1 MRRGPRE
8 PNAARRSWLRSGSE
22 TPEVPT
28 AAEVATTEVAP
39 ATEVA
44 EVRAAA
50 VAARVTTGI
59 ARVAARVS
67 CIAAVARVGGRVAGL
82 LGLGRGVVAPEHHV
96 GERRSDDD
104 PGDHAAHAH
113 ATAHAASTPAEGALE
128 VAGTAHL
135 GAGRAA
141 GEVSRLV
148 AARALTLGKVLVE
161 ALEDHL
167 ALLGGE
173 LGEGLGVH
181 PLDVLRRR
189 GAQQV
194 LVAGDGPLVLGRRA
208 SVRRRDG
215 IRRSRGRLLGP
226 LLLLEGLTAQELVE
240 ESHVFSFVGGASAS
254 HSSDTYPNE
263 RHGPAFRT
271 VRAAHARSHPRTGGF
286 VAGDAPTAYA
296 WSREGWGQRWFS
308 ASVSTE
314 RSRDSMSSNCS
325 GPMMSGGASWMTGSP
340 RSSARQ

>member
-104 PGDHAAHAH
+104 PGDGAEHRARDHAAHAH
-113 ATAHAASTPAEGALE
+113 ATAHAASAPAEGALE

-141 GEVSRLV
+141 GEVSR
-148 AARALTLGKVLVE
+148 RG
-161 ALEDHL
+161 
-167 ALLGGE
+167 
-173 LGEGLGVH
+173 
-181 PLDVLRRR
+181 

-208 SVRRRDG
+208 SARRRDG
-215 IRRSRGRLLGP
+215 IWRSRGRLLGP

-271 VRAAHARSHPRTGGF
+271 VRATHARSHPRTGGF
-286 VAGDAPTAYA
+286 VAGDTPTAYA